1 MTKYDIG
8 SWPILDYIGPG
19 RFRNLL
25 SGPFSF
31 KKFCNK
37 LDKLATKIS
46 YISFDSFA
54 LPSISTKQQRK
65 NYILGISFELFIY
78 LLYLSS
84 RHFKAPFIVPLD
96 YYLPLQGVDDCG
108 IDALT
113 YSNDSGLG
121 AVQIKFRGNPK
132 HVFDLSFDKL
142 HNFIN
147 VAYKRS
153 VNNLYLITNAFYSK
167 SPDSCIQIINGT
179 HIDLFIS
186 NNANEYQQFL
196 LWLVDTY
203 KTKR

>member
-54 LPSISTKQQRK
+54 LPSISTRQQRK

-113 YSNDSGLG
+113 YSNVSGLG
-121 AVQIKFRGNPK
+121 AIQIKFRGDPK
-132 HVFDLSFDKL
+132 YVFDLYSDKL
-142 HNFIN
+142 HKFIDI
-147 VAYKRS
+147 AYKRS
-153 VNNLYLITNAFYSK
+153 VNNLYLVTNAFYSE
-167 SPDSCIQIINGT
+167 SPDSSIQIVNGNHINS
-179 HIDLFIS
+179 FIS
-186 NNANEYQQFL
+186 NNPNEYQQFL
-196 LWLVDTY
+196 LWLIDTY

>member
-1 MTKYDIG
+1 MTKYDVG

-37 LDKLATKIS
+37 LDKLAEKIS
-46 YISFDSFA
+46 CISFDSFA
-54 LPSISTKQQRK
+54 LPSMHSKGQRK

-78 LLYLSS
+78 LLYLTS
-84 RHFKAPFIVPLD
+84 RHFSTRFIVPAD
-96 YYLPLQGVDDCG
+96 FYLPLQGVDDCG

-113 YSNDSGLG
+113 YSETSGLG

-132 HVFDLSFDKL
+132 HVFDLSKDKL
-142 HNFIN
+142 HSFIN
-147 VAYKRS
+147 VAYQRS
-153 VNNLYLITNAFYSK
+153 VNNLYLVTNSFYAE
-167 SPDSCIQIINGT
+167 SPDAVIKVINGSD
-179 HIDLFIS
+179 IDAFLNKNI
-186 NNANEYQQFL
+186 NEYQQFL

-203 KTKR
+203 KHNK